1 MSMSEKPKRGRPS
14 HQWNEKDAVLVEV
27 MTGAQMTQER
37 IASIIGIS
45 EPTLRLHYVTEIERG
60 SAKLEAQLVGNVLK
74 IANGTGT
81 AALKANEFL
90 LRTRFGYSEYSPA
103 PAEPKPP
110 KLGKK
115 EIANAEAQVAHE
127 ESDWADLVH

>member
-1 MSMSEKPKRGRPS
+1 
-14 HQWNEKDAVLVEV
+14 
-27 MTGAQMTQER
+27 
-37 IASIIGIS
+37 
-45 EPTLRLHYVTEIERG
+45 
-60 SAKLEAQLVGNVLK
+60 LK

>member
-14 HQWNEKDAVLVEV
+14 HERNEKDAMQVQVSAGLR
-27 MTGAQMTQER
+27 MTEEE
-37 IASIIGIS
+37 IARLIGIS
-45 EPTLRLHYVTEIERG
+45 EPTLRLHYAAELEFGRV
-60 SAKLEAQLVGNVLK
+60 KLKAHLLGNCLK

-90 LRTRFGYSEYSPA
+90 LRTVFGLSEYAPA